1 MTTTAKTPA
10 NRHRIA
16 IAVIVLIGLAAGSA
30 LVWWP
35 QPGGAKHEEQAAG
48 AASEH
53 GHGHSHEAAHDED
66 EHHGQAPKAA
76 HSDAAEHGDAEHHED
91 EKGKAGQEAQEG
103 KEHAEEKA
111 APAQV
116 AAEGETLALSEAQI
130 QAAGIALEAAGAGA
144 VQQLLQLPGEV
155 RLNQD
160 RSTAIVPRLAAVVES
175 VAVSQGQT
183 VKKGQVLAQL
193 ASPEA
198 AELRSQWQA
207 APKRLG
213 LAQNTYAREK
223 RLWEEKIT
231 AEQDYRQAEQS
242 WQEAQITLSAI
253 GQKLS
258 ALGLDAGAAS
268 GSLNRFALR
277 APFDGVVIEKNL
289 SLGQALKDD
298 AAVFVVADLRQ
309 VWVELQ
315 VPAQALPQLK
325 VGELVQV
332 QASAFSAQAKGKI
345 AFVGSLL
352 GEQTRTATA
361 RVVLDNA
368 QGQWRPGL
376 FVNVAVAAS
385 QEQAPVTVRNEALQT
400 VEGKTVVFV
409 RTAQGFAARP
419 VELGISDGVRSAVKK
434 GLQAG
439 ERYAAVGSFVL
450 KAELGKSE
458 AAHEH

>member
-1 MTTTAKTPA
+1 MTTTSKNPKS
-10 NRHRIA
+10 RHRIA
-16 IAVIVLIGLAAGSA
+16 VAVIVLIGLAAGSA
-30 LVWWP
+30 LIWWP
-35 QPGGAKHEEQAAG
+35 QHGSAKAAEH
-48 AASEH
+48 AASDKGH
-53 GHGHSHEAAHDED
+53 GHGHEAVHEES
-66 EHHGQAPKAA
+66 EHHGQAPKKP
-76 HSDAAEHGDAEHHED
+76 HTDAAEHGDAEHHE
-91 EKGKAGQEAQEG
+91 AG
-103 KEHAEEKA
+103 HAEET
-111 APAQV
+111 PA
-116 AAEGETLALSEAQI
+116 AAEAEGITLSEAQI
-130 QAAGIALEAAGAGA
+130 QAAGIALEAAGAGT

-207 APKRLG
+207 AQKRLA
-213 LAQNTYAREK
+213 LAQNTYTREK
-223 RLWEEKIT
+223 RLWEEKIS
-231 AEQDYRQAEQS
+231 AEQDYRQAEQT
-242 WQEAQITLSAI
+242 WQEAQITQAALS
-253 GQKLS
+253 QKLS
-258 ALGLDAGAAS
+258 ALGLGSGFTSGA
-268 GSLNRFALR
+268 LNRFALR

-289 SLGQALKDD
+289 SLGQALKED
-298 AAVFVVADLRQ
+298 AAVFLVADLRQ

-332 QASAFSAQAKGKI
+332 QSSAPSAQAKGKI

-368 QGQWRPGL
+368 QAQWRPGL
-376 FVNVAVAAS
+376 FVNVTVAAS
-385 QEQAPVTVRNEALQT
+385 QEQAPVTVLSDALQT

-439 ERYAAVGSFVL
+439 ERYAAAGSFVL

-458 AAHEH
+458 AEHAH

>member
-1 MTTTAKTPA
+1 MKNLWKNPASGQRLALAILVVLGLTAGA
-10 NRHRIA
+10 A
-16 IAVIVLIGLAAGSA
+16 I
-30 LVWWP
+30 VWWP
-35 QPGGAKHEEQAAG
+35 QRSSAEAHAHE
-48 AASEH
+48 
-53 GHGHSHEAAHDED
+53 HETVHED
-66 EHHGQAPKAA
+66 GEHHAQAPKTK
-76 HSDAAEHGDAEHHED
+76 HSDAAEHGDAEHHE
-91 EKGKAGQEAQEG
+91 EG
-103 KEHAEEKA
+103 STEVKTA
-111 APAQV
+111 
-116 AAEGETLALSEAQI
+116 AAEAEGITLSEAQI
-130 QAAGIALEAAGAGA
+130 QAAGIALEAAGAGT

-193 ASPEA
+193 ASSEA

-207 APKRLG
+207 AQKRLS
-213 LAQNTYAREK
+213 LAQNTYTREK
-223 RLWEEKIT
+223 RLWEEKIS
-231 AEQDYRQAEQS
+231 AEQDYRQAEQA
-242 WQEAQITLSAI
+242 WQEAQITQAALS
-253 GQKLS
+253 QKLS
-258 ALGLDAGAAS
+258 ALGLGSGFAS
-268 GSLNRFALR
+268 GALNRFALR

-289 SLGQALKDD
+289 SLGQVLKED

-332 QASAFSAQAKGKI
+332 QSSAFSAQAKGKI

-385 QEQAPVTVRNEALQT
+385 QEQAPVTVLSDALQT

-439 ERYAAVGSFVL
+439 EHYAAVGSFVL

-458 AAHEH
+458 AEHEH

>member
-1 MTTTAKTPA
+1 M
-10 NRHRIA
+10 
-16 IAVIVLIGLAAGSA
+16 AVIVLVGLAAGSA
-30 LVWWP
+30 LIWWP
-35 QPGGAKHEEQAAG
+35 QHGSANHAEHAES
-48 AASEH
+48 ASSDKGH
-53 GHGHSHEAAHDED
+53 GHGHEAAHEES

-91 EKGKAGQEAQEG
+91 EKGKAGKEG
-103 KEHAEEKA
+103 KEHAAEKTT
-111 APAQV
+111 
-116 AAEGETLALSEAQI
+116 AAEAEAEGITLSEAQI
-130 QAAGIALEAAGAGA
+130 QAAGIALEAAGGGT

-193 ASPEA
+193 ASSEA

-207 APKRLG
+207 AQKRLS
-213 LAQNTYAREK
+213 LAQNTYTREK
-223 RLWEEKIT
+223 RLWEEKIS
-231 AEQDYRQAEQS
+231 AEQDYRQAEQA
-242 WQEAQITLSAI
+242 WQEAQITQAALS
-253 GQKLS
+253 QKLS
-258 ALGLDAGAAS
+258 ALGLGSGFAS
-268 GSLNRFALR
+268 GALNRFALR

-289 SLGQALKDD
+289 SLGQVLKED

-332 QASAFSAQAKGKI
+332 QSSAPSAQAKGKI

-352 GEQTRTATA
+352 GEQTRSATA

-385 QEQAPVTVRNEALQT
+385 QEQAPVTVLSDALQT

-439 ERYAAVGSFVL
+439 ERYAAAGSFVL

-458 AAHEH
+458 AEHEH

>member
-1 MTTTAKTPA
+1 
-10 NRHRIA
+10 
-16 IAVIVLIGLAAGSA
+16 
-30 LVWWP
+30 
-35 QPGGAKHEEQAAG
+35 
-48 AASEH
+48 
-53 GHGHSHEAAHDED
+53 
-66 EHHGQAPKAA
+66 
-76 HSDAAEHGDAEHHED
+76 
-91 EKGKAGQEAQEG
+91 
-103 KEHAEEKA
+103 
-111 APAQV
+111 
-116 AAEGETLALSEAQI
+116 
-130 QAAGIALEAAGAGA
+130 
-144 VQQLLQLPGEV
+144 
-155 RLNQD
+155 
-160 RSTAIVPRLAAVVES
+160 
-175 VAVSQGQT
+175 
-183 VKKGQVLAQL
+183 
-193 ASPEA
+193 
-198 AELRSQWQA
+198 
-207 APKRLG
+207 